1 MRRNRRRALPAVAA
15 AALTTM
21 LLTLTL
27 LGGAQVAHAATL
39 FSDDFADGNLAGWS
53 KSGGAWSVVADDS
66 PALQQAKGDTGD
78 ARLFAGSASWAD
90 QVVQARVKPLTL
102 PGNGLV
108 ALLARASGAT
118 SYYRL
123 ALLPGDQVRLEAVR
137 SGRATPLATVSHPV
151 TAGTWHTL
159 RIEVAGTVVRGWVDD
174 VPVGSGTGTLT
185 ATGRIGV
192 QTGNATA
199 RFDDVL
205 VTRGGTAPTSAPPTP
220 TASPTSTSPTPTAS
234 PSDTPPPASPTP
246 TPPPASPTPTP
257 TETPPADR
265 SSVVAQ
271 DGSGDFTSVQAAVD
285 AVPLGNPGRYTIT
298 IRPGTYRETVSVPA
312 GKPYVSFVGST
323 GDARDVV
330 IVYDNASGTP
340 KPGGGTYGTS
350 GSASVTIDGNDFTA
364 RHLTF
369 ANDFDEAAH
378 DYSAEQAV
386 AVLTRAD
393 RLVFDDVRFLGNQ
406 DTLYHNS
413 ANVDAVGRAYFRDC
427 YVEGDVDFIFGR
439 GTGVFDRCEIRSLSR
454 GSSSNNGYVT
464 APSTMIGNPYGLLF
478 TGCALTTDSAAVQ
491 SVHLGRPWHPSGDV
505 NAIGQVV
512 FRDSVL
518 GAHVKDAPW
527 SDMSGFSWRDAR
539 FAEYRNGGPGSTV
552 TADRP
557 QLADAQAAT
566 YTPQRY
572 LAGADGW
579 NPIP

>member
-1 MRRNRRRALPAVAA
+1 MRRSRRPLAVAV
-15 AALTTM
+15 AALTTA
-21 LLTLTL
+21 LLALTQ

-39 FSDDFADGNLAGWS
+39 FSDDFADGDLAGWS
-53 KSGGAWSVVADDS
+53 RSGGSWAVAADDS
-66 PALQQAKGDTGD
+66 PALQQARADTGD

-90 QVVQARVKPLTL
+90 QAVQARVKPLTL
-102 PGNGLV
+102 PGNGMV

-123 ALLPGDQVRLEAVR
+123 ALHAGDQVRLEAVR
-137 SGRATPLATVSHPV
+137 SGRVTPLGTVSHPV
-151 TAGTWHTL
+151 TVGDWHTL
-159 RIEVAGTVVRGWVDD
+159 RIEVAGTVVRGWVDG
-174 VPVGSGTGTLT
+174 VPVGAGTATLT

-205 VTRGGTAPTSAPPTP
+205 VTRGEPAPTSAPPSPTATP
-220 TASPTSTSPTPTAS
+220 TGATPTPTAT
-234 PSDTPPPASPTP
+234 PSDTPPPTG
-246 TPPPASPTPTP
+246 PTPTP
-257 TETPPADR
+257 TGPAQR
-265 SSVVAQ
+265 SSVVAP

-285 AVPLGNPGRYTIT
+285 AVPVGNASRYTIT
-298 IRPGTYRETVSVPA
+298 IRPGTYRETVAVPA

-323 GDARDVV
+323 GDPRDVV

-413 ANVDAVGRAYFRDC
+413 ASADAVGRAYFRDC

-439 GTGVFDRCEIRSLSR
+439 GTGVFDGCEIRSLDR
-454 GSSSNNGYVT
+454 GSTSNNGYVT
-464 APSTMIGNPYGLLF
+464 AASTMIGNPYGLLF
-478 TGCALTTDSAAVQ
+478 TGCALTTDAAAAQ

-518 GAHVKDAPW
+518 GAHVKDSPW
-527 SDMSGFSWRDAR
+527 TDMSGFSWRDAR
-539 FAEYRNGGPGSTV
+539 FAEYRNSGPGSTV

-557 QLADAQAAT
+557 QLTDAQAPDFI
-566 YTPQRY
+566 PQRY
-572 LAGADGW
+572 LAGVDGW

>member
-1 MRRNRRRALPAVAA
+1 MRTKRLHPLAVTV
-15 AALTTM
+15 AALTAV
-21 LLTLTL
+21 LLALTQF
-27 LGGAQVAHAATL
+27 GGARVAHAAPL
-39 FSDDFADGNLAGWS
+39 FSDDFSDGDLAGWS
-53 KSGGAWSVVADDS
+53 RSGGTWSVVSDGS
-66 PALQQAKGDTGD
+66 PALQQAKAATDN
-78 ARLFAGSASWAD
+78 ARLFAGSSSWAD
-90 QVVQARVKPLTL
+90 QAVQARVKPLTL

-137 SGRATPLATVSHPV
+137 SGTVSPLGAVTHPV
-151 TAGTWHTL
+151 TTGTWHTL
-159 RIEVAGTVVRGWVDD
+159 RIEVAGTAVRGWVDG

-192 QTGNATA
+192 QTGHATA
-199 RFDDVL
+199 RFDDVV
-205 VTRGGTAPTSAPPTP
+205 VTSGGSTPTGAPPTP
-220 TASPTSTSPTPTAS
+220 TATPTSAPPSPTPTV
-234 PSDTPPPASPTP
+234 TP
-246 TPPPASPTPTP
+246 TTVPPTSTPTG
-257 TETPPADR
+257 TPPADR
-265 SSVVAQ
+265 SSVVAP

-285 AVPLGNPGRYTIT
+285 AVPTGNSSRYTIT

-323 GDARDVV
+323 GNPRDVV

-413 ANVDAVGRAYFRDC
+413 ANADAVGRAYFRDC

-439 GTGVFDRCEIRSLSR
+439 GTGVFDGCEIRSLDR
-454 GSSSNNGYVT
+454 GSTGNNGYVT
-464 APSTMIGNPYGLLF
+464 AASTMIGNPYGLLF
-478 TGCALTTDSAAVQ
+478 TGCALTTDAAAAQ
-491 SVHLGRPWHPSGDV
+491 SVHLGRPWHPGGDV

-518 GAHVKDAPW
+518 GAHVKDSPW
-527 SDMSGFSWRDAR
+527 TDMSGFSWRDAR
-539 FAEYRNGGPGSTV
+539 FAEYRNSGPGSTV

-557 QLADAQAAT
+557 QLTDEQASS
-566 YTPQRY
+566 YTPQQY

>member
-1 MRRNRRRALPAVAA
+1 MRTKRLRPLAVTV
-15 AALTTM
+15 AALTAV
-21 LLTLTL
+21 LLALTQF
-27 LGGAQVAHAATL
+27 GGARVAHAAPL
-39 FSDDFADGNLAGWS
+39 FSDDFTDGDLAGWS
-53 KSGGAWSVVADDS
+53 RSGGTWSVAADDS
-66 PALQQAKGDTGD
+66 PALQQARADTGD

-102 PGNGLV
+102 PGNGMV

-123 ALLPGDQVRLEAVR
+123 ALSAGDQVRLEAVR
-137 SGRATPLATVSHPV
+137 SGRVTPLGTVSHPV
-151 TAGTWHTL
+151 TAGGWHTL
-159 RIEVAGTVVRGWVDD
+159 RIEVAGTVVRGWVDG

-205 VTRGGTAPTSAPPTP
+205 VTRGEPAPTSAPPSPTTTPTGATPTPGGTP
-220 TASPTSTSPTPTAS
+220 TAT
-234 PSDTPPPASPTP
+234 PSDTPPPTG
-246 TPPPASPTPTP
+246 PTPTP
-257 TETPPADR
+257 TGPAEG
-265 SSVVAQ
+265 SSVVAR

-285 AVPLGNPGRYTIT
+285 AVPVGNTSRYTIT
-298 IRPGTYRETVSVPA
+298 IRPGTYRERVTVPA

-413 ANVDAVGRAYFRDC
+413 ASVDAVGRAYFRDC
-427 YVEGDVDFIFGR
+427 YVEGDVDFVFGR
-439 GTGVFDRCEIRSLSR
+439 GTGVFDHCEIRSLSR
-454 GSSSNNGYVT
+454 GSTSNNGYVT

-478 TGCALTTDSAAVQ
+478 TGCDLTTDSAAAQ

-518 GAHVKDAPW
+518 GAHVKDSPW

-539 FAEYRNGGPGSTV
+539 FSEYRNDGPGSTV
-552 TADRP
+552 TVDRP
-557 QLADAQAAT
+557 QLTDAQAST

-572 LAGADGW
+572 LAGTDGW

>member
-1 MRRNRRRALPAVAA
+1 MRRSRRLLAAAV
-15 AALTTM
+15 AALTTT
-21 LLTLTL
+21 LLALTP

-39 FSDDFADGNLAGWS
+39 FSDDFSGGDLAGWS
-53 KSGGAWSVVADDS
+53 RSGGTWSVVSDDS
-66 PALQQAKGDTGD
+66 PALQQARDGTD
-78 ARLFAGSASWAD
+78 ARLFAGDASWAD
-90 QVVQARVKPLTL
+90 QAVQARVKPLTL

-123 ALLPGDQVRLEAVR
+123 AVLPGDQVRLEAVR
-137 SGRATPLATVSHPV
+137 SGRVTPLGTVSHPV
-151 TAGTWHTL
+151 TVGSWHTL
-159 RIEVAGTVVRGWVDD
+159 RIEVAGTVVRGWVDG
-174 VPVGSGTGTLT
+174 VPVGTGTGTLT

-192 QTGNATA
+192 QTAYATA
-199 RFDDVL
+199 RFDDVV
-205 VTRGGTAPTSAPPTP
+205 VTRGDTAPTSAPPTP
-220 TASPTSTSPTPTAS
+220 TATPTVASPSPTAS
-234 PSDTPPPASPTP
+234 PTDTAPPSSPPPT
-246 TPPPASPTPTP
+246 SPTPTP
-257 TETPPADR
+257 TGTAPGDG
-265 SSVVAQ
+265 SSVVAP

-285 AVPLGNPGRYTIT
+285 AVPTGNTRRHTIT
-298 IRPGTYRETVSVPA
+298 IEPGTYREVVSVPA
-312 GKPYVSFVGST
+312 DKPYVSFVGST

-350 GSASVTIDGNDFTA
+350 GSATVTVDGNDFTA

-413 ANVDAVGRAYFRDC
+413 ASVDAVGRAYFRDC
-427 YVEGDVDFIFGR
+427 YVEGDVDFVFGR
-439 GTGVFDRCEIRSLSR
+439 GTGVFDRCEIRSLDR
-454 GSSSNNGYVT
+454 GSTSNNGYVT

-478 TGCALTTDSAAVQ
+478 TGCTLTTDSAAAQ
-491 SVHLGRPWHPSGDV
+491 SVHLGRPWHPSGNVD
-505 NAIGQVV
+505 AIGQAV

-518 GAHVKDAPW
+518 GAHVKDSPW

-539 FAEYRNGGPGSTV
+539 FFEYRNSGPGSTV
-552 TADRP
+552 TTDRP
-557 QLADAQAAT
+557 QLTDAQAST

-572 LAGADGW
+572 LAGTDGW
-579 NPIP
+579 NPVP

>member
-1 MRRNRRRALPAVAA
+1 MRRNRRRSLPAVAA
-15 AALTTM
+15 AALTTV
-21 LLTLTL
+21 LLTLSQ

-39 FSDDFADGNLAGWS
+39 FSDDFADGDTAGWS
-53 KSGGAWSVVADDS
+53 ESGGSWSVSSDDS
-66 PALQQAKGDTGD
+66 PALQQARGDTAD

-90 QVVQARVKPLTL
+90 QAVQARVKPMTL
-102 PGNGLV
+102 GSAGMV

-137 SGRATPLATVSHPV
+137 SGRATPLGTVSHPV
-151 TAGTWHTL
+151 TTDAWHTL
-159 RIEVAGTVVRGWVDD
+159 RIEVAGTAVRGWVDG

-192 QTGNATA
+192 QTGHATA
-199 RFDDVL
+199 RFDDVV
-205 VTRGGTAPTSAPPTP
+205 VTRGGTAPTSPPPSPTATP
-220 TASPTSTSPTPTAS
+220 TSATPNPSSTPTGTAT
-234 PSDTPPPASPTP
+234 PSGTPPPT
-246 TPPPASPTPTP
+246 SPTPTP
-257 TETPPADR
+257 TGTAPADG
-265 SSVVAQ
+265 SSVVAR

-285 AVPLGNPGRYTIT
+285 AVPVGNASRYTIT
-298 IRPGTYRETVSVPA
+298 IRPGTYRETVTIPA

-378 DYSAEQAV
+378 DYGAEQAV

-413 ANVDAVGRAYFRDC
+413 ATVDAVGRAYFRDC
-427 YVEGDVDFIFGR
+427 YVEGDVDFVFGR

-478 TGCALTTDSAAVQ
+478 TGCVLTTDSAAAQ

-505 NAIGQVV
+505 NAIGQAV

-518 GAHVKDAPW
+518 GAHVKDSPW

-539 FAEYRNGGPGSTV
+539 FAEYRNSGPGSTV
-552 TADRP
+552 TTDRP
-557 QLADAQAAT
+557 QLTDAQAST

-572 LAGADGW
+572 LAGVDGW

>member
-1 MRRNRRRALPAVAA
+1 MRSNRRPLAVAAA
-15 AALTTM
+15 AALTTA
-21 LLTLTL
+21 LLTLTTF
-27 LGGAQVAHAATL
+27 GGAQVAHAATL
-39 FSDDFADGNLAGWS
+39 FSDDFTDGDLAGWS
-53 KSGGAWSVVADDS
+53 RSGGTWSVAADDS
-66 PALQQAKGDTGD
+66 PALQQARGGTGE
-78 ARLFAGSASWAD
+78 AKLFAGSASWAD
-90 QVVQARVKPLTL
+90 QAVQARVKPLTL
-102 PGNGLV
+102 PGNGMV

-123 ALLPGDQVRLEAVR
+123 ALLVGDQVRLEAVR
-137 SGRATPLATVSHPV
+137 SGRTTPLGSVSHPV
-151 TAGTWHTL
+151 TVGGWHTL

-205 VTRGGTAPTSAPPTP
+205 VTRGGPAPTSTPPSPTGTPTATPTATPSPTGPTP
-220 TASPTSTSPTPTAS
+220 T
-234 PSDTPPPASPTP
+234 PSDTPPTGG
-246 TPPPASPTPTP
+246 
-257 TETPPADR
+257 
-265 SSVVAQ
+265 SVVAR

-285 AVPLGNPGRYTIT
+285 AVPVGNASRHTIL
-298 IRPGTYRETVSVPA
+298 IRPGTYRETVTVPA

-413 ANVDAVGRAYFRDC
+413 AGVDAVGRAYFRDC

-439 GTGVFDRCEIRSLSR
+439 GTGVFDRCEIRSLDR
-454 GSSSNNGYVT
+454 GSTSNNGYVT
-464 APSTMIGNPYGLLF
+464 AASTMIGNPYGLLF
-478 TGCALTTDSAAVQ
+478 TGCALTTDAAAAQ

-512 FRDSVL
+512 VRDSVL
-518 GAHVKDAPW
+518 GAHVKDSPW
-527 SDMSGFSWRDAR
+527 TDMSGFSWRDAR
-539 FAEYRNGGPGSTV
+539 FAEYRNSGPGSTV

-557 QLADAQAAT
+557 QLTDEQAPT

-572 LAGADGW
+572 LAGVDGW

>member
-1 MRRNRRRALPAVAA
+1 MRRNRRPLAVAVAA
-15 AALTTM
+15 LSTALLALTP
-21 LLTLTL
+21 

-39 FSDDFADGNLAGWS
+39 FSDDFTDGDLAGWS
-53 KSGGAWSVVADDS
+53 RSGGTWSVAADDS
-66 PALQQAKGDTGD
+66 PALQQARGDTGD

-90 QVVQARVKPLTL
+90 QAVQARVKPLTL
-102 PGNGLV
+102 PGNGMV

-123 ALLPGDQVRLEAVR
+123 ALLAGDQVRLEAVR
-137 SGRATPLATVSHPV
+137 SGRATPLGAVSHPV
-151 TAGTWHTL
+151 AVGGWHTL
-159 RIEVAGTVVRGWVDD
+159 RIEVAGAVVRGWVDG
-174 VPVGSGTGTLT
+174 VPVGAGTATLT

-205 VTRGGTAPTSAPPTP
+205 VTRGEPAPTSAPPSPTATPSGTP
-220 TASPTSTSPTPTAS
+220 TASPTATPS
-234 PSDTPPPASPTP
+234 ETPPPTG
-246 TPPPASPTPTP
+246 PTPTP
-257 TETPPADR
+257 TGTGPAER
-265 SSVVAQ
+265 SSVVAP
-271 DGSGDFTSVQAAVD
+271 DGSGDHTSVQAAVD
-285 AVPLGNPGRYTIT
+285 AVPVGNASRYTIT
-298 IRPGTYRETVSVPA
+298 IRPGTYRETVTVPA

-323 GDARDVV
+323 GDPRDVV

-413 ANVDAVGRAYFRDC
+413 ASVDAVGRAYFRDC

-439 GTGVFDRCEIRSLSR
+439 GTGVFDGCEIRSLDR
-454 GSSSNNGYVT
+454 GSTSNNGYVT
-464 APSTMIGNPYGLLF
+464 AASTMIGNPYGLLF
-478 TGCALTTDSAAVQ
+478 TGCALTTDTAAAQ

-518 GAHVKDAPW
+518 GAHVKDSPW
-527 SDMSGFSWRDAR
+527 TDMSGFSWRDAR
-539 FAEYRNGGPGSTV
+539 FAEYRNSGPGSTV

-557 QLADAQAAT
+557 QLTDPQAPT

>member
-1 MRRNRRRALPAVAA
+1 MRRNRRRSLLTVAA
-15 AALTTM
+15 VALTTV
-21 LLTLTL
+21 LLALTQ
-27 LGGAQVAHAATL
+27 LGGVQVARAATL
-39 FSDDFADGNLAGWS
+39 FSDDFSDGDIAGWS
-53 KSGGAWSVVADDS
+53 KSGGAWSVASDGTPV
-66 PALQQAKGDTGD
+66 LQQTRGDTD
-78 ARLFAGSASWAD
+78 NARLFAGSSSWAD
-90 QVVQARVKPLTL
+90 QAVQARVKPLAL
-102 PGNGLV
+102 PGNGIA

-123 ALLPGDQVRLEAVR
+123 ALLPGNQVRLEAVR
-137 SGRATPLATVSHPV
+137 SGTVSPLGTVSHPV
-151 TAGTWHTL
+151 TTGTWHTL
-159 RIEVAGTVVRGWVDD
+159 RIEVAGTVVRGWVDG
-174 VPVGSGTGTLT
+174 VPVGSAAATLT

-192 QTGNATA
+192 QTGHATA
-199 RFDDVL
+199 RFDDIV
-205 VTRGGTAPTSAPPTP
+205 VTSGGTTPTSAPPSPTATPTSAPPTP
-220 TASPTSTSPTPTAS
+220 TPTVTPT
-234 PSDTPPPASPTP
+234 TPPPTGTP
-246 TPPPASPTPTP
+246 TTTPTG
-257 TETPPADR
+257 TPPAER

-285 AVPLGNPGRYTIT
+285 AVPSGNSSRYTIT
-298 IRPGTYRETVSVPA
+298 IRPGTYRELVSIPV

-340 KPGGGTYGTS
+340 KPSGGTYGTS

-413 ANVDAVGRAYFRDC
+413 ANADAVGRAYFRDC

-454 GSSSNNGYVT
+454 GSTSNNGYVT
-464 APSTMIGNPYGLLF
+464 AASTMISNPYGLLF
-478 TGCALTTDSAAVQ
+478 AGCTLTTDSAAAQ

-518 GAHVKDAPW
+518 GAHVLDSPW

-539 FAEYRNGGPGSTV
+539 FSEYRNSGPGSTV
-552 TADRP
+552 TTDRP
-557 QLADAQAAT
+557 QLTDAQAST

-579 NPIP
+579 NPVS

>member
-1 MRRNRRRALPAVAA
+1 MRRNRRPLAVAVAA
-15 AALTTM
+15 LATAL
-21 LLTLTL
+21 LCLTP

-39 FSDDFADGNLAGWS
+39 FGDDFTDGDLAGWS
-53 KSGGAWSVVADDS
+53 RSGGTWSVAADDS
-66 PALQQAKGDTGD
+66 PALQQARADTGD
-78 ARLFAGSASWAD
+78 ARLFAGSASWSD
-90 QVVQARVKPLTL
+90 QVVQARVKPLAL
-102 PGNGLV
+102 PGNGMV

-123 ALLPGDQVRLEAVR
+123 ALSAGDQVRLEAVR
-137 SGRATPLATVSHPV
+137 SGRVTPLATVSHPV
-151 TAGTWHTL
+151 TAGGWHTL
-159 RIEVAGTVVRGWVDD
+159 RIEVAGTVVSGWVDG

-185 ATGRIGV
+185 STGRIGV

-205 VTRGGTAPTSAPPTP
+205 VTRGEPAPTSAPPSPTTTP
-220 TASPTSTSPTPTAS
+220 TGTTPTPGGTPTTT
-234 PSDTPPPASPTP
+234 PSDTPPPTG
-246 TPPPASPTPTP
+246 PTPTP
-257 TETPPADR
+257 TGPAEG
-265 SSVVAQ
+265 SSVVAR

-285 AVPLGNPGRYTIT
+285 AVPVGNASRYTIT
-298 IRPGTYRETVSVPA
+298 IRPGTYRETVTVPA
-312 GKPYVSFVGST
+312 AKPYVSFVGST

-413 ANVDAVGRAYFRDC
+413 ASVDAVGRAYFRDC
-427 YVEGDVDFIFGR
+427 YVEGDVDFVFGR

-454 GSSSNNGYVT
+454 GSTSNNGYVT

-478 TGCALTTDSAAVQ
+478 TDCTLTTDSAAAQ

-518 GAHVKDAPW
+518 GAHVKDSPW

-539 FAEYRNGGPGSTV
+539 FFEYRNDGPGSTV
-552 TADRP
+552 TVDRP
-557 QLADAQAAT
+557 QLTDAQAST

-572 LAGADGW
+572 LAGTDGW
-579 NPIP
+579 NPVP

>member
-1 MRRNRRRALPAVAA
+1 MRRSRRPLAVAV
-15 AALTTM
+15 AALTTA
-21 LLTLTL
+21 LLALTP
-27 LGGAQVAHAATL
+27 LGGTPVAHAATL
-39 FSDDFADGNLAGWS
+39 FSDDFTDGDLAGWS
-53 KSGGAWSVVADDS
+53 RSGGSWSVAADDS
-66 PALQQAKGDTGD
+66 PALQQSRADTGD

-90 QVVQARVKPLTL
+90 QAVQARVKPLTL
-102 PGNGLV
+102 PGDGMV

-123 ALLPGDQVRLEAVR
+123 ALHAGDQVRLEAVR
-137 SGRATPLATVSHPV
+137 SGRVTPLGTASHPV
-151 TAGTWHTL
+151 TVGAWRTL
-159 RIEVAGTVVRGWVDD
+159 RIEVAGTVVRGWVDG

-192 QTGNATA
+192 QTGYATA

-205 VTRGGTAPTSAPPTP
+205 VTRGGPAPTSAPPTP
-220 TASPTSTSPTPTAS
+220 GGTPTGGSPTATPS
-234 PSDTPPPASPTP
+234 V

-257 TETPPADR
+257 TDTGPAQR
-265 SSVVAQ
+265 SSVVAP

-285 AVPLGNPGRYTIT
+285 AVPTGNASRYTIT
-298 IRPGTYRETVSVPA
+298 IRPGTYRETVTVPA

-323 GDARDVV
+323 GDPRDVV

-378 DYSAEQAV
+378 DYAAEQAV

-413 ANVDAVGRAYFRDC
+413 ASVDAVGRAYFRDC

-439 GTGVFDRCEIRSLSR
+439 GTGVFDGCEIRSLDR
-454 GSSSNNGYVT
+454 GSTGNNGYVT
-464 APSTMIGNPYGLLF
+464 AASTMIGNPYGLLF
-478 TGCALTTDSAAVQ
+478 TGCVLTTDAAATQ
-491 SVHLGRPWHPSGDV
+491 SVHLGRPWHPGGDV

-518 GAHVKDAPW
+518 GAHVKDSPW
-527 SDMSGFSWRDAR
+527 TDMSGFSWRDAR
-539 FAEYRNGGPGSTV
+539 FAEYRNSGPGSTV

-557 QLADAQAAT
+557 QLTDEQAPT

-572 LAGADGW
+572 LAGVDGW

>member
-1 MRRNRRRALPAVAA
+1 M
-15 AALTTM
+15 
-21 LLTLTL
+21 
-27 LGGAQVAHAATL
+27 
-39 FSDDFADGNLAGWS
+39 
-53 KSGGAWSVVADDS
+53 
-66 PALQQAKGDTGD
+66 
-78 ARLFAGSASWAD
+78 
-90 QVVQARVKPLTL
+90 
-102 PGNGLV
+102 V
-108 ALLARASGAT
+108 ALLARASGTT

-123 ALLPGDQVRLEAVR
+123 ALSAGDQVRLEAVR
-137 SGRATPLATVSHPV
+137 SGRVTPLGTVSHPV
-151 TAGTWHTL
+151 TAGGWHTL
-159 RIEVAGTVVRGWVDD
+159 RIEVAGTVVRGWVDG
-174 VPVGSGTGTLT
+174 VAVGSGTGTLT

-205 VTRGGTAPTSAPPTP
+205 VTRGEPAPTSAPPSPTTTPTGATPTPGGTP
-220 TASPTSTSPTPTAS
+220 TAT
-234 PSDTPPPASPTP
+234 PSDTPPPTG
-246 TPPPASPTPTP
+246 PTPTP
-257 TETPPADR
+257 TGPAEG
-265 SSVVAQ
+265 SSLVAR

-285 AVPLGNPGRYTIT
+285 AVPVGNTSRYTIT
-298 IRPGTYRETVSVPA
+298 IRPGTYRERVTVPA

-413 ANVDAVGRAYFRDC
+413 ASVDAVGRAYFRDC
-427 YVEGDVDFIFGR
+427 YVEGDVDFVFGR
-439 GTGVFDRCEIRSLSR
+439 GTGVFDHCEIRSLSR
-454 GSSSNNGYVT
+454 GSTSNNGYVT

-478 TGCALTTDSAAVQ
+478 TDCTLTTDSAAAQ

-518 GAHVKDAPW
+518 GAHVKDSPW

-539 FAEYRNGGPGSTV
+539 FFEYRNDGPGSTV
-552 TADRP
+552 TVDRP
-557 QLADAQAAT
+557 QLTDAQAST

-572 LAGADGW
+572 LAGTDGW